1 MAVSQYIAL
10 QRASSMLPIHAH
22 FVESKRWGDG
32 KTPKVTV
39 GSTVT
44 FGGFIERI
52 VQEANVDRTLSFIQ
66 IEVGNIAYLSNR
78 ANPPISPSRMLLNF
92 SEH

>member
-1 MAVSQYIAL
+1 MAVSQYIGL
-10 QRASSMLPIHAH
+10 QRVSSMLPIHAH

-32 KTPKVTV
+32 KTPKVTA

-52 VQEANVDRTLSFIQ
+52 VREANVDRTLSFVE
-66 IEVGNIAYLSNR
+66 IEVANIAYLSNR
-78 ANPPISPSRMLLNF
+78 ANAPISPNSMLLNF
-92 SEH
+92 SEQ